1 MFFSKRDILRLS
13 KIEVYFMLQLDLGV
27 LDWSL
32 ADIMALFQDQAVVGW
47 VLIATGILMAAW
59 LFENITDPIP
69 ILAQIFDVLVKIGT
83 YIGFFVGI
91 LDILVGYVVWE
102 TNPGNMVVPAI
113 LILAGFSLVMRVL
126 SKFPLAIVF
135 ALAIAAFATFT
146 IYGVLAPYETTP
158 FIGEYVVQIRSLKW
172 MAVIGF
178 IIFAFVYM
186 ISGLIMSI
194 INLLGKI
201 FSLTP
206 ISVIIGLAC
215 IGVGALVFFMPD
227 MLGLTIPWPT
237 S

>member
-1 MFFSKRDILRLS
+1 
-13 KIEVYFMLQLDLGV
+13 MLQFGVFDL
-27 LDWSL
+27 SL
-32 ADIMALFQDQAVVGW
+32 ADIMAFFQDQAVVGW
-47 VLIATGILMAAW
+47 VLIGTGILMAAW

-83 YIGFFVGI
+83 YLGFFVGI

-102 TNPGNMVVPAI
+102 TNPGNLVVPAI
-113 LILAGFSLVMRVL
+113 LVLAGFSLVMRVL
-126 SKFPLAIVF
+126 SKFPLAVVF
-135 ALAIAAFATFT
+135 ALAVAAFATFT
-146 IYGVLAPYETTP
+146 LYGLLAPYETAP
-158 FIGEYVVQIRSLKW
+158 YIGDYIIQIRSLKW

-186 ISGLIMSI
+186 ISGLVMSI

-206 ISVIIGLAC
+206 ISIIIGLGC
-215 IGVGALVFFMPD
+215 IAVGVLVFFFPD

-237 S
+237 I